1 MNSLLKNLFISFIGI
16 FLLIS
21 ILLLVILWNFSNN
34 IPDYKF
40 LKNYKPPVS
49 SKVYAGDGNLVA
61 DFSKEK
67 RIFVPYRSI
76 PKNVINAFLS
86 AEDKNFF
93 SHPGVDA
100 KGVLRATINNFK
112 NIMTSKRLEG
122 ASTITQQVAKNF
134 LLTNE
139 VSLNRKLKEAI
150 LAFRIERALT
160 KERILELYLNQIYLG
175 SGAYGV
181 AAASLEYFD
190 KSIKELDYAEAA
202 LLALDDAGLDIG
214 NMEAFYCGNL
224 GQANAMVGQR
234 ILQEIGQTGIPV
246 VNCSNACATGATA
259 FREAW
264 TSIKAGLYDVVLAV
278 GVEQMGTGLLGGA
291 GGGVGI
297 PKEGLLGS
305 GTMPAVFAEAG
316 MEHARQYGTTFE
328 QFAKIS
334 VKNHHHSTMNPKARY
349 QIETP
354 LDEVMN
360 AEMISYPNTKLMC
373 SVNVDGAAAAVL
385 VSEKKAKEL
394 GMQRAV
400 RIKASVMTSDPYQE
414 RDLVMPD
421 VNSCTRKAAA
431 EAYEMAGLNSED
443 IDLVELHD
451 CFATAEMLH
460 YENLGLCG
468 DGEAGRLI
476 DEGEVELGGR
486 IPVNVS
492 GGLLSKGHPLGA
504 TGIANIYEVCTHL
517 RGEAGA
523 RQVENAKIGMT
534 HVIGLGSA
542 CGIHILEKV

>member
-1 MNSLLKNLFISFIGI
+1 MS
-16 FLLIS
+16 
-21 ILLLVILWNFSNN
+21 
-34 IPDYKF
+34 D
-40 LKNYKPPVS
+40 
-49 SKVYAGDGNLVA
+49 VYVL
-61 DFSKEK
+61 
-67 RIFVPYRSI
+67 
-76 PKNVINAFLS
+76 
-86 AEDKNFF
+86 
-93 SHPGVDA
+93 GVDMI
-100 KGVLRATINNFK
+100 KFGRFP
-112 NIMTSKRLEG
+112 
-122 ASTITQQVAKNF
+122 
-134 LLTNE
+134 
-139 VSLNRKLKEAI
+139 
-150 LAFRIERALT
+150 ERT
-160 KERILELYLNQIYLG
+160 VPDLG
-175 SGAYGV
+175 
-181 AAASLEYFD
+181 
-190 KSIKELDYAEAA
+190 AEAA
-202 LLALDDAGLDIG
+202 LLALDDAGLTID

-264 TSIKAGLYDVVLAV
+264 TSVKAGLYDVVLAV

-291 GGGVGI
+291 GGGKGI

-316 MEHARQYGTTFE
+316 MEHSRQYGTTFE

-394 GMQRAV
+394 GMGRTV
-400 RIKASVMTSDPYQE
+400 RVKASVLTSDPYQE

-421 VNSCTRKAAA
+421 VNSCTRKAAK
-431 EAYEMAGLNSED
+431 EAYEMAGLGAED

-460 YENLGLCG
+460 YENLGLCK

-517 RGEAGA
+517 RGEAGE
-523 RQVENAKIGMT
+523 RQVEGAKIGLT

-542 CGIHILEKV
+542 CGIHILEKA